1 MARVMKWDGFNMIQ
15 PQNLTTVSRGY
26 GDLAPS
32 LVINDAGLRI
42 IRGSSSPNSYIETT
56 TAKQKRSVVHWND
69 LQTVGTG
76 NQKNTGGFQV
86 RFWFYASTDFKNVP
100 SGYHYRFAR
109 TYDTDYEW
117 VHCLCYRGKDLLLR
131 VGNKYG
137 NTDIVAKKNALSD
150 SGWANKWHRIELS
163 CNNAKQHSAVK
174 IDKGS
179 WVRNHW
185 SYDYVVNHSN
195 KVKLQR
201 LAIGSYEDDSPG
213 VIAYRNVEIIDNH
226 IASNFTY
233 DWQPPVGPSFNLP
246 TSMNLEQLTE
256 TANVVTLNTSLGD
269 APIKEARWYRTW
281 KPKDATFVSRTP
293 IKTENV
299 NNTAL
304 ANFNYVG
311 GPYNAEGTDKIDLV
325 VTDMNNI
332 TVSKTVNVYV
342 GASPDTGPTLS
353 TSDKTIL
360 AGAATTVN
368 ITALSAGSNGATFKA
383 NQIVPGVLEP
393 YNATNATEEE
403 IGNRAFLIVPSDSN
417 PDSNSY
423 NYSYTQE
430 PTMPGTLLAI
440 QFSPFTAP
448 GDYSYKVIVQNSKD
462 VASEV
467 SFNITVQAI
476 DTPVWTFNTPEP
488 PNEFDEIPEYF
499 VGSEFPIDI
508 EIDTGN
514 AGAPTYLANSNT
526 TWGTE
531 FIGGTIKPYLDHY
544 KFTAQGV
551 VTSQEDINGFSIGI
565 IDAYGNSS
573 VSPAIYYNARTPIAP
588 TIDLTDDF
596 LVNATVTPSFTIQAF
611 VTDGTFALDPNT
623 YQWQVLTA
631 PTGYDGLLAFD
642 TYALT
647 FSNYDTQ
654 GTYAFEYRI
663 NDVEGNM
670 YTAVCHVFISMGA
683 IPADKQPRDI
693 LDWMSNTQLEQ
704 EATKALSG
712 IVLRGNNKQDI
723 EWYRR
728 QVLSLQIPNIGTMSF
743 EEVERQ
749 YYKAIINGDL
759 YRENGIYGT
768 IDGGTPDDIIVDDSP
783 ELPDDTDSD
792 DPTEPPIVPDPTH
805 PPVTPPTPVE
815 ITYDFVVQL
824 QHNVR
829 RVLQSFAW
837 DQPRN
842 VWFGAQVNP
851 DSTSDT
857 LIYKFD
863 ATGQFLGTMNMLD
876 AGHGSSIAHQR
887 VGTADYIWT
896 YHSAIGIDEG
906 KSIVRAK
913 YTNGSSVTINDSDVQ
928 RTPTFY
934 SQYSPVNIYNEY
946 ITVVT
951 RVSGK
956 DTFRQYKIN
965 DYLAGKNNPIRVRT
979 VSINSSMGAYQGHTA
994 DEKYI
999 YVARGGSSY
1008 DTAKPNTL
1016 WDKSHVMIY
1025 RWSDGKAWDINTTA
1039 VGMDVASGR
1048 SESEGIQRYDVGGV
1062 KTIFIGKATGKT
1074 SARVHKVYKFTRDK
1088 LEDWIKNG

>member
-1 MARVMKWDGFNMIQ
+1 MARIMKWDGFNLLA
-15 PQNLTTVSRGY
+15 PQNMTKNLVGY
-26 GDLAPS
+26 GDLKPTDVSSGMLLKTDSTVSNRYFGSTTSQQKAARVLWEDLNTRGTGSQTNTGAFQIRFWYYAGSGFKTIPS
-32 LVINDAGLRI
+32 GHHYKWAR
-42 IRGSSSPNSYIETT
+42 SY
-56 TAKQKRSVVHWND
+56 N
-69 LQTVGTG
+69 TVG
-76 NQKNTGGFQV
+76 Q
-86 RFWFYASTDFKNVP
+86 WI
-100 SGYHYRFAR
+100 
-109 TYDTDYEW
+109 
-117 VHCLCYRGKDLLLR
+117 HCLNYRGKDLVMR
-131 VGNKYG
+131 TGDPYGNKE
-137 NTDIVAKKNALSD
+137 IVVWKNALSD

-163 CNNAKQHSAVK
+163 CNNTIQASGVK
-174 IDKGS
+174 IDSRS
-179 WVRNHW
+179 WKTSYWSKTDKPILASFSLGAVENSSPSNVAFRN
-185 SYDYVVNHSN
+185 
-195 KVKLQR
+195 L
-201 LAIGSYEDDSPG
+201 
-213 VIAYRNVEIIDNH
+213 EIIDNH
-226 IASNFTY
+226 NENNFTY
-233 DWQPPVGPSFNLP
+233 DWVPPVGPAF
-246 TSMNLEQLTE
+246 SMPANYTLEQNTE
-256 TANVVTLNTSLGD
+256 VADITPLNTSLGD
-269 APIKEARWYRTW
+269 APLKEARWYKTW
-281 KPKDATFVSRTP
+281 KPVGASFVSRTP
-293 IKTENV
+293 AKTENV
-299 NNTAL
+299 ETTAL

-311 GPYNAEGTDKIDLV
+311 GPYTDEGTDSIDLV

-332 TVSKTVNVYV
+332 TVSKTVNAYV
-342 GASPDTGPTLS
+342 GASPDTGPVLS

-383 NQIVPGVLEP
+383 NQLVPGVLKP
-393 YNATNATEEE
+393 YNATNNSNGYDGS
-403 IGNRAFLIVPSDSN
+403 ISGAFLISPSESN
-417 PDSNSY
+417 PESTEF
-423 NYSYTQE
+423 SYTYTRTGTL
-430 PTMPGTLLAI
+430 PRTLLAI
-440 QFSPFTAP
+440 QFSPFTVP
-448 GDYSYKVIVQNSKD
+448 GEYSYQVIVENSKY

-467 SFNITVQAI
+467 SFSVTVQAI

-488 PNEFDEIPEYF
+488 PNEFGEIPAYF

-508 EIDTGN
+508 EVDMGN

-531 FIGGTIKPYLDHY
+531 FIGGIIEPYLDHY
-544 KFTAQGV
+544 KFTAQGI

-573 VSPAIYYNARTPIAP
+573 VSPVIYYNARTPIAP

-596 LVNATVTPSFTIQAF
+596 LVNATITPSFTIQAF

-663 NDVEGNM
+663 SDVEGNM

-712 IVLRGNNKQDI
+712 IVLQGNNKQDI

-906 KSIVRAK
+906 RSIVRAK

-1008 DTAKPNTL
+1008 NTANPSTL

-1048 SESEGIQRYDVGGV
+1048 SESEGIQRYDVGTN
-1062 KTIFIGKATGKT
+1062 KYIYIGKATGKT
-1074 SARVHKVYKFTRDK
+1074 GARVHKVFRFDRSNM
-1088 LEDWIKNG
+1088 EDWFNND